1 MKKTRG
7 FTLIELLVVIAI
19 IAILA
24 AMLLPALQTA
34 RERGRRGSCISNLKQ
49 IGTALM
55 QYAQDNREK
64 MPAGNCRASSTVS
77 SALDVAL
84 AVGKST
90 DGDPAAGGKADFV
103 QGYNVMIGQ
112 EYLSDYGVYVCPSST
127 AKVGSALASGN
138 TSCGALGY
146 SDAANVNLSYG
157 YIPGY
162 IAGNNG
168 SESAI
173 AADFDGTVV
182 SKTSHT
188 NYGNILFADGSSR
201 GFNGQK
207 WFTAANT
214 GFVTITAD
222 DTKMAQF
229 NTILK

>member
-64 MPAGNCRASSTVS
+64 MPAGLCRTSSTDSQSINVS
-77 SALDVAL
+77 LEL
-84 AVGKST
+84 AKDS
-90 DGDPAAGGKADFV
+90 KAPGQKDAKGFV

-127 AKVGSALASGN
+127 AKVG
-138 TSCGALGY
+138 TSSTAGTLTI
-146 SDAANVNLSYG
+146 SDATTVNVSYG

-173 AADFDGTVV
+173 AADFDGTIDDDV
-182 SKTSHT
+182 KTSHT

-201 GFNGQK
+201 GFNGVD
-207 WFTAANT
+207 WFTKANT
-214 GFVTITAD
+214 GFVNGTQAHVV
-222 DTKMAQF
+222 F
-229 NTILK
+229 NTLK

>member
-24 AMLLPALQTA
+24 AMLLPALQSA

-64 MPAGNCRASSTVS
+64 MPVGTCRKSTADAGN
-77 SALDVAL
+77 LVADL
-84 AVGKST
+84 SVAGS
-90 DGDPAAGGKADFV
+90 AAGLQVLVG
-103 QGYNVMIGQ
+103 N
-112 EYLSDYGVYVCPSST
+112 EYLTDFGVYACPSST
-127 AKVGSALASGN
+127 VKVGSGTETLN
-138 TSCGALGY
+138 Y
-146 SDAANVNLSYG
+146 DADGKANLSYG

-173 AADFDGTVV
+173 AADSDGTVLTNV
-182 SKTSHT
+182 KSCHTS
-188 NYGNILFADGSSR
+188 YGNILFADGSSR
-201 GFNGQK
+201 GFNGK
-207 WFTAANT
+207 DWFTKANT
-214 GFVTITAD
+214 GFVLAAAD
-222 DTKMAQF
+222 DKAIAPF
-229 NTILK
+229 NTIK

>member
-64 MPAGNCRASSTVS
+64 MPAGNCRKSSTDATARNVE
-77 SALDVAL
+77 L
-84 AVGKST
+84 ATTKCIEG
-90 DGDPAAGGKADFV
+90 F
-103 QGYNVMIGQ
+103 NVLIGH
-112 EYLSDYGVYVCPSST
+112 EYLSDYGVYTCPSST
-127 AKVGSALASGN
+127 ATVG
-138 TSCGALGY
+138 TGAAGSLSVSNGTV
-146 SDAANVNLSYG
+146 NVAYG

-173 AADFDGTVV
+173 AADFDGNTTRNGDA
-182 SKTSHT
+182 KASHT

-201 GFNGQK
+201 GFNGQD
-207 WFTAANT
+207 WFTKANT
-214 GFVTITAD
+214 GFVANGITAND
-222 DTKMAQF
+222 YVPFNDITK
-229 NTILK
+229 

>member
-64 MPAGNCRASSTVS
+64 MPAGNCRTSSTDPI
-77 SALDVAL
+77 AKDVKL
-84 AVGKST
+84 SGMECV
-90 DGDPAAGGKADFV
+90 DGF
-103 QGYNVMIGQ
+103 NVLIGH

-127 AKVGSALASGN
+127 ATTGTAGDKGAGTLSATAG
-138 TSCGALGY
+138 TT
-146 SDAANVNLSYG
+146 VTVSYG

-168 SESAI
+168 SESAV
-173 AADFDGTVV
+173 AADFDGKVEKDTAK
-182 SKTSHT
+182 SSHT

-201 GFNGQK
+201 GFNGQD
-207 WFTAANT
+207 WFTLANT
-214 GFVTITAD
+214 GFSALNATDARMYCT
-222 DTKMAQF
+222 F
-229 NTILK
+229 NKIEK

>member
-64 MPAGNCRASSTVS
+64 MPAGNCRTSSTD
-77 SALDVAL
+77 SAVRNVEL
-84 AVGKST
+84 ATNKCIEG
-90 DGDPAAGGKADFV
+90 F
-103 QGYNVMIGQ
+103 NVLIGH
-112 EYLSDYGVYVCPSST
+112 EYLSDYGVYTCPSST
-127 AKVGSALASGN
+127 ATTGTGAAGSLTVTGG
-138 TSCGALGY
+138 TV
-146 SDAANVNLSYG
+146 NVAYG

-168 SESAI
+168 SESAV
-173 AADFDGTVV
+173 AADFDGNNCGDA
-182 SKTSHT
+182 KTSHT

-207 WFTAANT
+207 WFTKPNT
-214 GFVTITAD
+214 GFLTDAGTIP
-222 DTKMAQF
+222 F
-229 NTILK
+229 NKLED

>member
-49 IGTALM
+49 IGTALI

-64 MPAGNCRASSTVS
+64 MPAGNCRQSSTTATARNVE
-77 SALDVAL
+77 L
-84 AVGKST
+84 ATAKCIEG
-90 DGDPAAGGKADFV
+90 F
-103 QGYNVMIGQ
+103 NVLIGH

-127 AKVGSALASGN
+127 ATTGTGAEGSLTVTGG
-138 TSCGALGY
+138 TV
-146 SDAANVNLSYG
+146 NVSYG

-173 AADFDGTVV
+173 AADFDGTNCGDA
-182 SKTSHT
+182 KTSHT

-207 WFTAANT
+207 WFTKPNT
-214 GFVTITAD
+214 GFVTTAG
-222 DTKMAQF
+222 TIPF
-229 NTILK
+229 NTLEN

>member
-64 MPAGNCRASSTVS
+64 MPAGNCRQTPTLTTAHAVTLEEGDLGLEVLRDNEYLADYGVYTCPSSTVS
-77 SALDVAL
+77 AE
-84 AVGKST
+84 
-90 DGDPAAGGKADFV
+90 AASSS
-103 QGYNVMIGQ
+103 
-112 EYLSDYGVYVCPSST
+112 LSY
-127 AKVGSALASGN
+127 
-138 TSCGALGY
+138 
-146 SDAANVNLSYG
+146 AANLAYG
-157 YIPGY
+157 YVPGY

-173 AADFDGTVV
+173 GADLDGTKEN
-182 SKTSHT
+182 SKTNHT
-188 NYGNILFADGSSR
+188 NYGNILFADGSTR
-201 GFNGQK
+201 GFNGAT
-207 WFTAANT
+207 WFSKANT
-214 GFVTITAD
+214 GINDA
-222 DTKMAQF
+222 ANIPF
-229 NTILK
+229 NTIK

>member
-24 AMLLPALQTA
+24 AMLLPALQSA

-64 MPAGNCRASSTVS
+64 MPVAACRTSTTVS
-77 SALDVAL
+77 TALTVDL
-84 AVGKST
+84 ST
-90 DGDPAAGGKADFV
+90 DGSANGLQVLVG
-103 QGYNVMIGQ
+103 N
-112 EYLSDYGVYVCPSST
+112 EYLTDFGVYACPSST
-127 AKVGSALASGN
+127 VKVGAGTETLN
-138 TSCGALGY
+138 Y
-146 SDAANVNLSYG
+146 AANTANLSYG

-173 AADFDGTVV
+173 AGDSDGTVLTNV
-182 SKTSHT
+182 KSCHTS
-188 NYGNILFADGSSR
+188 YGNILFADGSSR
-201 GFNGQK
+201 GFNGK
-207 WFTAANT
+207 DWWTKANT
-214 GFVTITAD
+214 GFVIGETAN
-222 DTKMAQF
+222 APF
-229 NTILK
+229 NTLK

>member
-24 AMLLPALQTA
+24 AMLLPALQSA

-64 MPAGNCRASSTVS
+64 MPSGLCRASSTVS

-84 AVGKST
+84 DAEAGST
-90 DGDPAAGGKADFV
+90 DGDPAAGAKADFV

-127 AKVGSALASGN
+127 AKVGSALATGN

-146 SDAANVNLSYG
+146 SDATNVNLSYG

-168 SESAI
+168 SESAV
-173 AADFDGTVV
+173 AADLDGTKVG
-182 SKTSHT
+182 KTNHT
-188 NYGNILFADGSSR
+188 NYGNILFADGSTR
-201 GFNGQK
+201 GFNGAT
-207 WFTAANT
+207 WFSKANT
-214 GFVTITAD
+214 GIQVDANVP
-222 DTKMAQF
+222 F
-229 NTILK
+229 NTIK